1 MSSLFEASFIF
12 LNQQYIVKLKNF
24 IYNQYNQAILTII
37 KLGCIIS
44 MQGTKSLDRKQCL
57 RNVFLTIPIVRLS
70 IIAEASQSGV
80 AVPCN

>member
-1 MSSLFEASFIF
+1 MSSLFEASFFFEPTVHCKI
-12 LNQQYIVKLKNF
+12 KNF

-44 MQGTKSLDRKQCL
+44 MQGTKSSDRKQCL